1 MQAYEVASRYR
12 EVDHE
17 AEASRVLGDVTVLA
31 SPTVPDAAE
40 RHYRTGLALATP
52 RGARPLTA
60 HCHLGL
66 GRLLV
71 RTGRREDSRQHL
83 ATAITM
89 YREMAMQLWLRKAE
103 AAWEAGR
110 LD

>member
-1 MQAYEVASRYR
+1 
-12 EVDHE
+12 
-17 AEASRVLGDVTVLA
+17 
-31 SPTVPDAAE
+31 
-40 RHYRTGLALATP
+40 
-52 RGARPLTA
+52 
-60 HCHLGL
+60 
-66 GRLLV
+66 V